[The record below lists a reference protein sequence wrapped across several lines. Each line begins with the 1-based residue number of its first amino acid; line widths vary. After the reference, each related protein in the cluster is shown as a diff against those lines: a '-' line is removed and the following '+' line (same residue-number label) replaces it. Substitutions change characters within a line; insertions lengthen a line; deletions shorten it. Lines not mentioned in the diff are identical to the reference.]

1 MYSKALNPPL
11 GFVKRLKQA
20 TKGDFDP
27 FFVKMKIFFE
37 NSCITN

>member
-27 FFVKMKIFFE
+27 FFVKM
-37 NSCITN
+37 

>member
-11 GFVKRLKQA
+11 GFVKRLNQA

-27 FFVKMKIFFE
+27 FFVKMKIFLK
-37 NSCITN
+37 IVA